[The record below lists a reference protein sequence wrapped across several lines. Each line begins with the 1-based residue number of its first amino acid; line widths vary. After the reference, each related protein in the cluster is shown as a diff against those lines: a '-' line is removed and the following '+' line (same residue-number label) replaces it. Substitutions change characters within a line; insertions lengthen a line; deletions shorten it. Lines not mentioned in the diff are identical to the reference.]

1 MVHYYPVSIPY
12 HGSGVNITVQSYA
25 GLLDFGIT
33 ACRRTL
39 SQEELRELIENMRNA
54 LREIEALP
62 AVANTPVAELTVQ
75 TPSEKA
81 PSKKKPAIEVQ
92 SDTPPPA
99 Q

>member
-1 MVHYYPVSIPY
+1 
-12 HGSGVNITVQSYA
+12 
-25 GLLDFGIT
+25 
-33 ACRRTL
+33 
-39 SQEELRELIENMRNA
+39 MRNA

-62 AVANTPVAELTVQ
+62 SVANTPVAELTVQ

-81 PSKKKPAIEVQ
+81 SPKKKPAIEVQ